1 MVWGR
6 DALVGGYG
14 LVWGGGAP
22 VGKGMV
28 WVWGGGGALVG
39 LYCLGQGRPTWK
51 LWSGPDVLCSRKLW
65 SGGAGVP

>member
-1 MVWGR
+1 MVWWGGGALVRVALWGR

-28 WVWGGGGALVG
+28 WG
-39 LYCLGQGRPTWK
+39 LGQGY
-51 LWSGPDVLCSRKLW
+51 
-65 SGGAGVP
+65 GAVVP